1 MEVGLHSTANCTAH
15 MYVQAVSR
23 SEAGAR
29 TGGKL
34 MQDGSKLVL
43 TTGQNLEREKKAR
56 RGGKVEPR

>member
-34 MQDGSKLVL
+34 MQDGSKRVQ
-43 TTGQNLEREKKAR
+43 TT
-56 RGGKVEPR
+56 